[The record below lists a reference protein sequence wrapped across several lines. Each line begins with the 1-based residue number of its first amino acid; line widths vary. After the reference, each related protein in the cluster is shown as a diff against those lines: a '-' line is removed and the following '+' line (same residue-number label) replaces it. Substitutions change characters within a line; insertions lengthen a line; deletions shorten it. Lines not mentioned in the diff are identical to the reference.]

1 MRVEPMERIMQIKID
16 DVRDIAKLLGTIRLA
31 AKGDFKIARDL
42 LDEVLTRLARV
53 AKEHRIAIKIISPS
67 NERILELTGCG
78 IIAGATLGYYFGQLP
93 GAVVGAV
100 AGGVSGYFVSHMT
113 IVMDRRDGGNFVS
126 LNIA

>member
-1 MRVEPMERIMQIKID
+1 MEHTMQIKID

-31 AKGDFKIARDL
+31 AKGDFQIAREL
-42 LDEVLTRLARV
+42 LDEVLARLAQV
-53 AKEHRIAIKIISPS
+53 AKEHGIAIKIVSPS

-78 IIAGATLGYYFGQLP
+78 IIAGAALGFYVGQLP

-100 AGGVSGYFVSHMT
+100 AGGVTGYFVSHMT
-113 IVMDRRDGGNFVS
+113 IVMDRRDDGNFVS